1 MAGVVNTIRAN
12 LMHAEHGWKTTH
24 FWGPVANWGL
34 VGAAVYDATYNGP
47 EKIDLPMVG
56 TMWAYSATFLRFFWA
71 VIPRNPLGMACH
83 VFNIAAQSNQIRRAA
98 EYKSAQSEEGRKE
111 VEGFAKLAAGA
122 GVTLMGLI
130 AGAGPMARALSQPT
144 MPSFVQTIGKSPV
157 GPFTVFFW
165 APASKWA
172 LSGNNLIDLRKD
184 TNKMSMANQIALSV
198 TGLIWTRYS
207 LVITPINYNL
217 AAVNFVLGISS
228 IWHLQRKV
236 RNDYIGE
243 SPPC

>member
-1 MAGVVNTIRAN
+1 MAGVVGAIRAN
-12 LMHAEHGWKTTH
+12 LMHPEHGWKTTH

-56 TMWAYSATFLRFFWA
+56 TMWVYSATFLRFFWK
-71 VIPRNPLGMACH
+71 VVPRNPLGMACH
-83 VFNIAAQSNQIRRAA
+83 VFNIGAQSNQIRRAA
-98 EYKSAQSEEGRKE
+98 EYKSEQSEQGRKE
-111 VEGFAKLAAGA
+111 VETFTKMAAA
-122 GVTLMGLI
+122 TAVSLMGVVFASKHVAKSLS
-130 AGAGPMARALSQPT
+130 GPS
-144 MPSFVQTIGKSPV
+144 MPSFVQQVASSPV

-172 LSGNNLIDLRKD
+172 LSANNLVDLKKD
-184 TNKMSMANQIALSV
+184 TNRMSMANQIALSV

-217 AAVNFVLGISS
+217 AAVNFTLGVSS
-228 IWHLQRKV
+228 MYHLQRKV
-236 RNDYIGE
+236 RNDYFGDK
-243 SPPC
+243 C